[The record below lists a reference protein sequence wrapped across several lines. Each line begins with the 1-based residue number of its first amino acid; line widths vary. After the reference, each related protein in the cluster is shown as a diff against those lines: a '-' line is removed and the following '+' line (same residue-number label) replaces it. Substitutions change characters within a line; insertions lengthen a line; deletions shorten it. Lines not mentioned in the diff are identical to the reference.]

1 MEHKIDISCLPNSP
15 GVYIMRDSAANI
27 IYIGKARA
35 LKKRVASYF
44 KNTPDVKTLGIL
56 SSLRHIDFVL
66 CESER
71 DALVFERRLINR
83 YKPFYNSMWKDD
95 KSYPY
100 LKLSLNEDFPR
111 LILTRR
117 KLKDGGEYFGPYPQV
132 IPIKKLQWWLTKM
145 FRLRLCRLELGVK
158 HLPKISKVKSC
169 LYLHT
174 GKCPGPCVG
183 KISLEDYNKNVKEV
197 NLFLKAKFLEL
208 KDVWEKEMRAASNN
222 REYEKAA
229 DLRDRL
235 GALEQ
240 MQEKVVIREIQKE
253 DLALSLKS
261 TNALKELKDEL
272 KLPKWPLVIEGF
284 DISNISG
291 ALAVGSMVRFSNGQ
305 PDQSGYRKFRI
316 KTVAGPDD
324 FAMLKEVIYRR
335 YKRMLDEKGK
345 LPDLILVDGGKGQ
358 LSAAVEILYKLGL
371 KKTPIVSIAKKEEEL
386 FTPGTPPGLKLP
398 KDSVALRLLQRV
410 RDEAH
415 RFGLSYH
422 HTLRKKKLNLV

>member
-1 MEHKIDISCLPNSP
+1 
-15 GVYIMRDSAANI
+15 
-27 IYIGKARA
+27 
-35 LKKRVASYF
+35 
-44 KNTPDVKTLGIL
+44 
-56 SSLRHIDFVL
+56 
-66 CESER
+66 
-71 DALVFERRLINR
+71 
-83 YKPFYNSMWKDD
+83 
-95 KSYPY
+95 
-100 LKLSLNEDFPR
+100 
-111 LILTRR
+111 
-117 KLKDGGEYFGPYPQV
+117 
-132 IPIKKLQWWLTKM
+132 
-145 FRLRLCRLELGVK
+145 
-158 HLPKISKVKSC
+158 
-169 LYLHT
+169 
-174 GKCPGPCVG
+174 
-183 KISLEDYNKNVKEV
+183 
-197 NLFLKAKFLEL
+197 
-208 KDVWEKEMRAASNN
+208 MRAASNN